1 MEYLYLAMFL
11 QAVGK
16 DVNEINIKSIFNAL
30 NLEIDSDKVKFFIP
44 ALSILA
50 AGNSKKSIDIKEQR
64 KPLEHNNIQSPLQK
78 YKIQKYKNYKDAK
91 KEEALKYKDNV
102 ENKSYK
108 ENPVDSMESKAK
120 VIDSMQASNS
130 DNVIPIKNS
139 VHKKSARYVY
149 GIADK
154 GISESLG
161 NIGIEAAEV
170 YTIPHR
176 EMCIVVHDCMPE
188 PYQSE
193 DEEVVKNWLFT
204 QQEVLD
210 VVVEKFGVVIPMSFD
225 MIIEGKNGN
234 SPEVEVKAW
243 LEKGYNDFYEKI
255 LKFRNKQE
263 YGVQVMVDTEIL
275 SEKLMETDEELRNKK
290 KAIDAKPQGIAY
302 MERELLKDLI
312 KEKMEQKAD
321 QYFKEFYAMIKNCTE
336 DIVIGKGKVV
346 GGTKKMIMNLSCLVK
361 VNKVEELGGVLE
373 IIEKNDDI
381 SVRFSGPW
389 APFSFVTA
397 EKA

>member
-16 DVNEINIKSIFNAL
+16 EVNEINIQKVFNVL
-30 NLEIDSDKVKFFIP
+30 NLEIDNNKVKFFIP
-44 ALSILA
+44 ALSILK
-50 AGNSKKSIDIKEQR
+50 SEKPKEIKKILELEKTEIKFQR
-64 KPLEHNNIQSPLQK
+64 
-78 YKIQKYKNYKDAK
+78 YKIQKEKN
-91 KEEALKYKDNV
+91 EI
-102 ENKSYK
+102 
-108 ENPVDSMESKAK
+108 ESKPI
-120 VIDSMQASNS
+120 VIDKIPSL
-130 DNVIPIKNS
+130 DKGNVIPIFNNDNA
-139 VHKKSARYVY
+139 VHIKPARYVY

-161 NIGIEAAEV
+161 NIGIDAADV

-176 EMCIVVHDCMPE
+176 DLCIVVHDCMPE
-188 PYQSE
+188 PYQSDD
-193 DEEVVKNWLFT
+193 DEIVKNWLFT

-210 VVVEKFGVVIPMSFD
+210 VVVDKLGVVIPMSFD

-234 SPEVEVKAW
+234 SPEEEVKAW
-243 LEKGYNDFYEKI
+243 LEKSYDDFYEKI

-263 YGVQVMVDTEIL
+263 YGVQIMVDTEIL
-275 SEKLMETDEELRNKK
+275 SEKLMQTDEELKDKR
-290 KAIDAKPQGIAY
+290 KAIDAKSQGAAY

-321 QYFKEFYAMIKNCTE
+321 QYFKEFYALIKMCTD
-336 DIVIGKGKVV
+336 DIVIGKSKIA
-346 GGTKKMIMNLSCLVK
+346 GGTKKMIMNLSCLVNK
-361 VNKVEELGGVLE
+361 DKVEKLGEVLE
-373 IIEKNDDI
+373 NIEKSNDV

-397 EKA
+397 EKG